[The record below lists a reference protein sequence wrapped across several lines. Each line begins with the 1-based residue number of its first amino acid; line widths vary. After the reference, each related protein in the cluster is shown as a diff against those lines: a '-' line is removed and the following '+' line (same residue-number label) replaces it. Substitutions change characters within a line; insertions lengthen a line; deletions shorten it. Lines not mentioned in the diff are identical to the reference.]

1 MSLFIGEKSTYPST
15 GEYAQDVINSQIGDE
30 YDIFLG
36 ILWTRFGS
44 KTLNYESGTEEEFYR
59 ALEGNQKANKVHIMI
74 YFNIEGVPL
83 DSLDIEQYSKVRSF
97 QKRIAELGCY
107 YFTYVGSE
115 NFKNDL
121 RTHLYK
127 VIKNWNVNNTSST
140 TNMNFS
146 NLPVIIESTEDEV
159 VELGLLEFQDVL
171 NTKSEE
177 AVKALNEITAST
189 AWIGEQISEYA
200 QKLNIINEQKPVNQ
214 I

>member
-1 MSLFIGEKSTYPST
+1 
-15 GEYAQDVINSQIGDE
+15 
-30 YDIFLG
+30 
-36 ILWTRFGS
+36 
-44 KTLNYESGTEEEFYR
+44 
-59 ALEGNQKANKVHIMI
+59 
-74 YFNIEGVPL
+74 
-83 DSLDIEQYSKVRSF
+83 
-97 QKRIAELGCY
+97 
-107 YFTYVGSE
+107 
-115 NFKNDL
+115 
-121 RTHLYK
+121 
-127 VIKNWNVNNTSST
+127 
-140 TNMNFS
+140 MNFS